1 MRKQLNVFFTGH
13 VQGVGFRYMT
23 HSLSAQYDITGYVRN
38 LMDGRVELLAEGEEE
53 ELREFM
59 QSIQNSRIGEYIRER
74 KEFWGDAKKQYQKFE
89 IAI

>member
-1 MRKQLNVFFTGH
+1 MKKQLNVFFTGH

-53 ELREFM
+53 ELKEFLR
-59 QSIQNSRIGEYIRER
+59 SIQSSRIGEYIKDH
-74 KEFWGDAKKQYQKFE
+74 KEFWSDAKKQYHKFE